1 MDLHKFA
8 PEKYVVKLRKLRRK
22 FGAKM
27 VNATFAWLFTPP
39 VFWYAN
45 VVFTIFAHIYSSVFT
60 FLRHICN
67 EKICRQILF
76 SRPAELFSIAIIR
89 AYKFGSIGQS
99 GGLFASSSV

>member
-8 PEKYVVKLRKLRRK
+8 PGKYVVKLRKRRRK

-45 VVFTIFAHIYSSVFT
+45 VVFTIFAPYLLLSFYI
-60 FLRHICN
+60 
-67 EKICRQILF
+67 
-76 SRPAELFSIAIIR
+76 
-89 AYKFGSIGQS
+89 
-99 GGLFASSSV
+99 FATYL

>member
-8 PEKYVVKLRKLRRK
+8 PGKYVVKLRKLRRK

-45 VVFTIFAHIYSSVFT
+45 VVFTIFAHIYS
-60 FLRHICN
+60 
-67 EKICRQILF
+67 
-76 SRPAELFSIAIIR
+76 
-89 AYKFGSIGQS
+89 
-99 GGLFASSSV
+99 